1 VRPALFRSRHFAAF
15 SFFGFAKDEWSKSK
29 TPPGKERRLRL
40 IRAGYLPGFFG
51 GLAGFRRSPVAFST
65 TDKAFCEKSLR
76 MRGFFFTR
84 PIYHPQAALE
94 AVGNSN

>member
-1 VRPALFRSRHFAAF
+1 MSGCGVKMIRACCSVVFM
-15 SFFGFAKDEWSKSK
+15 ENK

-51 GLAGFRRSPVAFST
+51 GLAGFSRSPVAFST

-84 PIYHPQAALE
+84 PIYHLQAALE
-94 AVGNSN
+94 AG